1 MARLTA
7 GLALAGLI
15 AAAVPEAHAGLE
27 PAVRQLVEQG
37 RYWDQRQQAGRA
49 VEAWTRVLSAD
60 PDNVEALGRLAALS
74 AEQGDRSAAQ
84 TYLNR
89 LNAIAPNSAAGSDAR
104 AALSGR
110 TGEARGP
117 GDDALTRARALA
129 GQRNYADAVEAYR
142 QSFAGKTP
150 EGLIALEYYQTLGAT
165 PDGWAP
171 AREALGTLAR
181 QHPEDTRYALAYAQH
196 LTYRENTRREGIDRL
211 AELSRSAATG
221 PAARTSWRQ
230 ALLWLQ
236 RQPGDAPRYQRY
248 IGVAGADPEI
258 QKLIEGMRSAD
269 AGRAPAAAAAATAS
283 APASGSDVREAY
295 RLLDAGDNE
304 GAERAINT
312 LLAARPRDA
321 DALGALGVLR
331 LRQMRYGEAEQALRD
346 AQRAKPATAARWND
360 ALKSASFWRHVQAA
374 QAARQ
379 AGNLAVAESEYGAA
393 FAQPPA
399 EAPDVIRI
407 AQADV
412 LIERGKLGAAETI
425 ERDVLRRQPGNPD
438 ALRGLIGIL
447 AKTGRNDEALRLANG
462 APPQLQSELSGLR
475 AEDLRRRATEARNGG
490 QLPQAQALLEQA
502 LIVAP
507 ESPWVRLDLAGVYR
521 DLGRTDQAQTLL
533 DGLAVTNGDLPQVQ
547 LAQAYAAG
555 SAGNWGEALQRLE
568 ALPPAQR
575 SPDAIDYQRGAWVR
589 YQLQRVDSFSA
600 AHRPAD
606 AYALMDQAGAAAGSD
621 PGLLA
626 EVASAWARLGDTA
639 RGVGTMRRAIARS
652 PATAAPALR
661 VQYAGMLLAAGQD
674 GEFEVVSDGLA
685 ARGALDLKQQRALDE
700 LVVGYRVK
708 LADKARQAGNPG
720 EAYVQLRDVIARYPD
735 DPRVQ
740 MALARLLSASGDAEQ
755 SASIYRALLTRD
767 PNNEEARLGLIDAR
781 LAASDA
787 ETARTLVDSGL
798 RAHPAD
804 ERYWRASGRVYELQ
818 GRRGQALDA
827 YRKADELAG
836 RAAALAQAQVPPEL
850 AWIDPSRPDY
860 ALPTAVADVLRST
873 APSTGPLRPRA
884 SGVALPAS
892 TAPAFIANA
901 PVAAPVAAPLAAS
914 AAPVA
919 SSTRL
924 LPPLAPTT
932 VPAAAAPAPA
942 PASPVSAAIQRLQ
955 GYALASGLGSPAAP
969 SRYTAAPDR
978 SALSLRSAD
987 RLSGQPA
994 AGTAPGS
1001 YGSYGGFNGSAAA
1014 SAGSDDV
1021 ARLEQETSGTVAAGL
1036 STRSR
1041 SGQPGLGQ
1049 LSDIETPL
1057 KLRTKETEYGRFG
1070 ADVTPVYLDGGA
1082 ATGADKQLSGTLALI
1097 TGADGTPPTTP
1108 VPTNSATGVALGLTY
1123 DIGALSADIGT
1134 TPVGFLEQNLV
1145 GGARLHFEPGNWRL
1159 GLDLSRRAVTDS
1171 LLSYAGERDA
1181 LTGRTWGG
1189 VVRTG
1194 GSASLGYDL
1203 GDAGLYSS
1211 LGFYTVTGHNV
1222 DTNNEFNGG
1231 AGVYVKA
1238 YSSPSINLTY
1248 GLNLTAFSYDKNLRY
1263 YTFGHGGYF
1272 SPKLFTAIT
1281 VPVELQG
1288 RRGRLSYDLK
1298 GALGIQSFREDGNVY
1313 YPGFGALQQELVT
1326 LATKLDPGVNLPTG
1340 YGSQRN
1346 SGLGYSLS
1354 AAIEYR
1360 LSPRFSL
1367 GAFGGVDNSK
1377 DYSERAFTGYVR
1389 YFFEPQ
1395 YNLPLQPTPLLP
1407 FYDNP

>member
-15 AAAVPEAHAGLE
+15 AAGVPEAQAGLE

-74 AEQGDRSAAQ
+74 AAQGDRNAAQ

-89 LNAIAPNSAAGSDAR
+89 LNAIAPNSAAGSEAR

-110 TGEARGP
+110 GGEGRVPAN
-117 GDDALTRARALA
+117 DALTRARALA
-129 GQRNYADAVEAYR
+129 GQRQYAEAVDAYR
-142 QSFAGKTP
+142 ESFAGKTP
-150 EGLIALEYYQTLGAT
+150 EGPIALEYYQTLGAT

-248 IGVAGADPEI
+248 LGVAGADPEI
-258 QKLIEGMRSAD
+258 QKLVDGMRTAD
-269 AGRAPAAAAAATAS
+269 AGRVPAPPAAAS
-283 APASGSDVREAY
+283 GGSDVREAY

-312 LLAARPRDA
+312 LLASRPKDG

-346 AQRAKPATAARWND
+346 AQRAKPATAARWNE
-360 ALKSASFWRHVQAA
+360 ALKAASFWRHVQAA

-379 AGNLAVAESEYGAA
+379 SGNLALAETEYGAA

-399 EAPDVIRI
+399 DAPDVIRI

-462 APPQLQSELSGLR
+462 APPQLQGELSGLR
-475 AEDLRRRATEARNGG
+475 AEDLRRRATEARNAG
-490 QLPQAQALLEQA
+490 QLPQAQGLLEQA

-521 DLGRTDQAQTLL
+521 DLGRSDQAQTLL

-547 LAQAYAAG
+547 LAQAYSAG
-555 SAGNWGEALQRLE
+555 AAGNWGEALQRLE

-575 SPDAIDYQRGAWVR
+575 SPDAIEYQRGAWVR

-606 AYALMDQAGAAAGSD
+606 AFALMDQAGAAAGND
-621 PGLLA
+621 AGLLA

-674 GEFEVVSDGLA
+674 GEFEVVSDDLA

-708 LADKARQAGNPG
+708 LADKARQAGNPA

-740 MALARLLSASGDAEQ
+740 MALARLLTSAGDAEQ
-755 SASIYRALLTRD
+755 AASIYRALLTRD

-787 ETARTLVDSGL
+787 ETARTLVDGGL

-804 ERYWRASGRVYELQ
+804 ERYWRASARVYELQ

-836 RAAALAQAQVPPEL
+836 RAAALARAQVPPEL
-850 AWIDPSRPDY
+850 TWIDPSRPDY
-860 ALPTAVADVLRST
+860 ALPTAVADVLRNT

-884 SGVALPAS
+884 SGVALPA
-892 TAPAFIANA
+892 TAAPAFIAGAAA
-901 PVAAPVAAPLAAS
+901 PSSAPLPALAAAPVAGA
-914 AAPVA
+914 
-919 SSTRL
+919 TRT
-924 LPPLAPTT
+924 LPPLAP
-932 VPAAAAPAPA
+932 VPVAAPAPT
-942 PASPVSAAIQRLQ
+942 PAAAYPDPSVIQRLQ
-955 GYALASGLGSPAAP
+955 GYALASGLGTPSPS

-978 SALSLRSAD
+978 SALSLRPAD
-987 RLSGQPA
+987 RL
-994 AGTAPGS
+994 AGLPGAGS
-1001 YGSYGGFNGSAAA
+1001 TPGVYGDVATTTGAA
-1014 SAGSDDV
+1014 SSDDV
-1021 ARLEQETSGTVAAGL
+1021 ARLEQETSGTIAAGI

-1041 SGQPGLGQ
+1041 SGQPGLSQ
-1049 LSDIETPL
+1049 LSDIETPI
-1057 KLRTKETEYGRFG
+1057 KLRSKETEFGRFG
-1070 ADVTPVYLDGGA
+1070 ADITPVYLDAGTASGVS
-1082 ATGADKQLSGTLALI
+1082 KQQSGTLALI
-1097 TGADGTPPTTP
+1097 TGADGTPATTP
-1108 VPTNSATGVALGLTY
+1108 VPTDSATGVALGLTY
-1123 DIGALSADIGT
+1123 DLGALSADIGT

-1145 GGARLHFEPGNWRL
+1145 GGLRLHFEPGDWRL

-1181 LTGRTWGG
+1181 LTGKRWGG

-1194 GSASLGYDL
+1194 GSGSIGYDL

-1211 LGFYTVTGHNV
+1211 FGFYSVTGRNV
-1222 DTNNEFNGG
+1222 DTNNEFSGG

-1248 GLNLTAFSYDKNLRY
+1248 GLNLTAFAYDKNLRY
-1263 YTFGHGGYF
+1263 FTFGHGGYF
-1272 SPKLFTAIT
+1272 SPKLFTAFT

-1313 YPGFGALQQELVT
+1313 YPGFGGLQQQLVT
-1326 LATKLDPGVNLPTG
+1326 LATKVDPGVNLVTG
-1340 YGSQRN
+1340 YASQRN

-1354 AAIEYR
+1354 AALEYR

-1367 GAFGGVDNSK
+1367 GGIGGLDNSK
-1377 DYSERAFTGYVR
+1377 DYSERAFTGYLR
-1389 YFFEPQ
+1389 YYFEPQ
-1395 YNLPLQPTPLLP
+1395 LGLPLQPTPLLP